1 MRLSHL
7 GQVGEEVCLEL
18 LSSALLQLLEHFA
31 EVSVSEDEHVLRIVA
46 RHFLTFD
53 SLGKQMSVELAH
65 TPEARPF
72 VQVLELLQRQLR
84 VGIRVE

>member
-7 GQVGEEVCLEL
+7 SQIREEVGLEL
-18 LSSALLQLLEHFA
+18 LCSALLQLLEHFA
-31 EVSVSEDEHVLRIVA
+31 EMSVSEDEHVLRVVA
-46 RHFLTFD
+46 RHFLPFD
-53 SLGKQMSVELAH
+53 SLGKQMSVEFAH

-72 VQVLELLQRQLR
+72 VQVFELLQRQLG